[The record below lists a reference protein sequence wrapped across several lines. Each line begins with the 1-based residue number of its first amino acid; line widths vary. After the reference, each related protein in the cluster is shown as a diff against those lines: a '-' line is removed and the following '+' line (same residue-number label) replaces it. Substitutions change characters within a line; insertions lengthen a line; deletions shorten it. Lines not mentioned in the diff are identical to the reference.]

1 MNLSFV
7 FSFLAPPLNILQ
19 TTSFNCTSVQTTIM
33 ENSTASALSSE
44 AVTALSVVSA
54 VASLIG
60 SVGNLLVLL
69 AVFKNDNIRTI
80 PDFFITSL
88 AFSDFTVC
96 AVFLPLSIYQFHQ
109 QNTGQENDS
118 SSLAKSFLGRVS
130 MVASATNLF
139 AVTIDR
145 VIAIGFP
152 FKYVALMTEQ
162 KAAVTI
168 TVVWV
173 ISIALGALF
182 IGNLI
187 SIYVIAIYSAVLL
200 LSTIVMYIYIF
211 VKAKRQENRIQEMT
225 TRMPEGVSAEKKV
238 AKTIFTVVGIYA
250 VCWLPTLLL
259 PAFVNPSSKPFK
271 QAFPWVK
278 LLLASNSALNPFIY
292 CLKSQKYRLA
302 FSKILRRTS
311 VT

>member
-1 MNLSFV
+1 
-7 FSFLAPPLNILQ
+7 
-19 TTSFNCTSVQTTIM
+19 M

-44 AVTALSVVSA
+44 VVTALSVVSA

-109 QNTGQENDS
+109 PQNTGQENDS
-118 SSLAKSFLGRVS
+118 SSLAKSFLGHVS
-130 MVASATNLF
+130 MVASATNMF

-152 FKYVALMTEQ
+152 FKYVASVTKQ

-168 TVVWV
+168 AVVWM
-173 ISIALGALF
+173 ISIALGALL
-182 IGNLI
+182 IGELI

-200 LSTIVMYIYIF
+200 LNTIVMYIYIF

-259 PAFVNPSSKPFK
+259 PAFVNPFSEQFQQS
-271 QAFPWVK
+271 FPWVMT
-278 LLLASNSALNPFIY
+278 LLASNSALNPFIY

>member
-1 MNLSFV
+1 
-7 FSFLAPPLNILQ
+7 
-19 TTSFNCTSVQTTIM
+19 M

-54 VASLIG
+54 VASLLG

-69 AVFKNDNIRTI
+69 AVFKNETIRTI

-96 AVFLPLSIYQFHQ
+96 AVFLPLSIYQFYQ
-109 QNTGQENDS
+109 QNTGQRKDS
-118 SSLAKSFLGRVS
+118 SSLAKSFLGHVS
-130 MVASATNLF
+130 MVASATNMF

-152 FKYVALMTEQ
+152 FKYVASVTKQ

-168 TVVWV
+168 AVVWM
-173 ISIALGALF
+173 ISIALGALL
-182 IGNLI
+182 IGELI

-200 LSTIVMYIYIF
+200 LNTIVMYIYIF

-225 TRMPEGVSAEKKV
+225 TRIPGVSAEKKV

-259 PAFVNPSSKPFK
+259 PAFVNPSSEQF
-271 QAFPWVK
+271 QQSFPWVMT
-278 LLLASNSALNPFIY
+278 LLAGNSALNPFIY

>member
-1 MNLSFV
+1 MNLLFA
-7 FSFLAPPLNILQ
+7 FSFLAPSINTLQ

-54 VASLIG
+54 VASLLG

-69 AVFKNDNIRTI
+69 AVFKNETIRTI

-96 AVFLPLSIYQFHQ
+96 AVFLPLSIYQFYQ
-109 QNTGQENDS
+109 QNTGQRKDS
-118 SSLAKSFLGRVS
+118 SSLAKSFLGHVS
-130 MVASATNLF
+130 MVASATNMF

-152 FKYVALMTEQ
+152 FKYVASVTKQ

-168 TVVWV
+168 AVVWM
-173 ISIALGALF
+173 ISIALGALL
-182 IGNLI
+182 IGELI

-200 LSTIVMYIYIF
+200 LNTIVMYIYIF

-225 TRMPEGVSAEKKV
+225 TRIPGVSAEKKV

-259 PAFVNPSSKPFK
+259 PAFVNPSSEQF
-271 QAFPWVK
+271 QQSFPWVMT
-278 LLLASNSALNPFIY
+278 LLAGNSALNPFIY